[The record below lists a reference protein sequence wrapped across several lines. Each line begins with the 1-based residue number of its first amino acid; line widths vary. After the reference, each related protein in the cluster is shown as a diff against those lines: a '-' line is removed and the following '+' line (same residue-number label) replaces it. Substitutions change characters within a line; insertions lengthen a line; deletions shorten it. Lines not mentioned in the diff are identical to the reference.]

1 MVPRRRYA
9 APIRPALPASPALA
23 LSALALVCA
32 VGLTA
37 CTSGSAKPSRTG
49 TTTSAAAAAPASG
62 GRAVA
67 PATLATT
74 LQRGLATATSA
85 HLAVSTVLAGQ
96 TLQGAG
102 DVALARGVIARA
114 DLRQALPSG
123 LGSIRI
129 VVVGSKT
136 YAELPSA
143 LNTRPGKPWV
153 LLAPGSKSI
162 VVSQLASTVQP
173 ILAVASPASLV
184 AFARAASS
192 ARDLGPATVGGV
204 ATTHY
209 RVVVDASKLPASVPS
224 SITAGGRSSI
234 PIDMY
239 LDSAG
244 RPRQVSG
251 TFSISGQTVTP
262 TIVLSAYDAP
272 VSISAPPAGQ
282 VGTR

>member
-1 MVPRRRYA
+1 MVPRHRHA
-9 APIRPALPASPALA
+9 ALP
-23 LSALALVCA
+23 ALALVCA

-37 CTSGSAKPSRTG
+37 CTSDSSKPARTG
-49 TTTSAAAAAPASG
+49 GATSSPAAVAPVSG

-67 PATLATT
+67 PSTLAST

-96 TLQGAG
+96 PLTGAG
-102 DVALARGVIARA
+102 DVVLARGVIARA
-114 DLRQALPSG
+114 DLRQSLPSG

-129 VVVGSKT
+129 VVLGTKT

-143 LNTRPGKPWV
+143 LTTRSDKPWV
-153 LLAPGSKSI
+153 LLAPDSKSL

-173 ILAVASPASLV
+173 VLAVASPASLV
-184 AFARAASS
+184 TFARAASS
-192 ARDLGPATVGGV
+192 VRDLGPGTAGGV
-204 ATTHY
+204 ATTRY
-209 RVVVDASKLPASVPS
+209 RVVVDAAKLPPSVPR

-234 PIDMY
+234 PIELY
-239 LDSAG
+239 LDSTG

-272 VSISAPPAGQ
+272 VSITAPPADQ

>member
-1 MVPRRRYA
+1 MVPFRRY
-9 APIRPALPASPALA
+9 A
-23 LSALALVCA
+23 LSALALVCT

-37 CTSGSAKPSRTG
+37 CTSSSAKPSRTG

-67 PATLATT
+67 PSTLATT

-129 VVVGSKT
+129 VVVGART

-143 LNTRPGKPWV
+143 LNTRSGKPWV
-153 LLAPGSKSI
+153 LLAPDSKSI

-173 ILAVASPASLV
+173 VLAVASPASLV

-192 ARDLGPATVGGV
+192 ARDLGPGTAGGV

-209 RVVVDASKLPASVPS
+209 RVVVDGSKLPASVPS
-224 SITAGGRSSI
+224 SITAGGKSSI

-251 TFSISGQTVTP
+251 TFSISGQSVTP

-272 VSISAPPAGQ
+272 VSITAPPAGQ
-282 VGTR
+282 VGTQ